1 MSCPGE
7 TTRLLYVDGELPAA
21 GLRSFESHLVTCRE
35 CRAGVVALRDESSLL
50 ADVLRERRRAAR
62 VPAPRPQ
69 GPEPAVV
76 IGLPAAIAVV
86 TAAFT
91 AVGFLIEASLP
102 GGLDLFNPLRVKG
115 AYEMAFDLA
124 FLLRDRAPGLIELAL
139 SLGGLASVSAL
150 LTFAAGVLYR
160 RVYGATAIALIALAG
175 AAAEPASALTLRID
189 EETRVGVS
197 EVIEESMLLTGDGV
211 HVDGVVKGDIIAAAD
226 RVTITGTIEGSLY
239 VVSRD
244 LEITGTV
251 EGNVLGAVEH
261 TRIDGVVKGSVYELG
276 ETHHLGADGV
286 VERDLSLM
294 GERGVLGGRVGRDVV
309 FTGDELELRSDIG
322 RNVEIFAA
330 ERVTL
335 RDGVRIEG
343 DLDAAIED
351 ESVIERAPGAR
362 IGGEVRIR
370 PPESL
375 HESYWAAYRNPAVY
389 LVHAITLVAAFLFGL
404 LLYTLAPRIFAVDLR
419 TAPQFFRSL
428 GYGFLGAVATPIAIV
443 AFALTVVGIP
453 IAVLAL
459 FIFVV
464 AIYASEIVVAC
475 WVGTTLLPRDDDG
488 YYAFSR
494 ALATGLILITIASH
508 IPFVGPPIA
517 VVTALVGL
525 GLLSEQ
531 VRRTLSE
538 SLRARGA

>member
-1 MSCPGE
+1 
-7 TTRLLYVDGELPAA
+7 
-21 GLRSFESHLVTCRE
+21 
-35 CRAGVVALRDESSLL
+35 
-50 ADVLRERRRAAR
+50 
-62 VPAPRPQ
+62 
-69 GPEPAVV
+69 
-76 IGLPAAIAVV
+76 
-86 TAAFT
+86 
-91 AVGFLIEASLP
+91 
-102 GGLDLFNPLRVKG
+102 
-115 AYEMAFDLA
+115 MAFDLA

-309 FTGDELELRSDIG
+309 FTGDELELRSYIG